1 MVEKVESIWM
11 NGQLVPWE
19 EANVHVLSHALHYGT
34 GVFEGIRAYDNENG
48 TAIFRL
54 RDHMERLHRSAAT
67 YSIPLDHSVD
77 ELVDAAQQTVAA
89 NGLTACYIRPITF
102 YGTGTIGLNPARA
115 ELMTAII
122 AFPWG
127 AYLGEDGLRN
137 GIRVLV
143 ASWARISPQA
153 FPAAK
158 ATGPYINAILA
169 NQEATD
175 QGYDEALMLTSD
187 GNVSEGS
194 GENLFMVRDGS
205 VITPP
210 LSDGCL
216 DGITRQSVMTLLAD
230 DGIEVIEKSMTVD
243 DLTAADELFFTGTAA
258 EVTPI
263 RQVDEDEVREPGPV
277 TRRAQELFQ
286 GAVSG
291 KLEAYRGWLD
301 YIANSPRTN

>member
-1 MVEKVESIWM
+1 MVEETESIWM

-34 GVFEGIRAYDNENG
+34 GVFEGIRAYDNEDG

-54 RDHMERLHRSAAT
+54 RDHMERLHRSAAA
-67 YSIPLDHSVD
+67 YSIPLDQSVD
-77 ELVDAAQQTVAA
+77 ELVDAAKQTVAA
-89 NGLTACYIRPITF
+89 NGLKACYIRPITF
-102 YGTGTIGLNPARA
+102 YGTGTIGLNPASA
-115 ELMTAII
+115 ELHTAII

-137 GIRVLV
+137 GIRVQV
-143 ASWARISPQA
+143 ASWARISLQA

-169 NQEATD
+169 NQQATRN
-175 QGYDEALMLTSD
+175 GYDEALMLTAE

-194 GENLFMVRDGS
+194 GENIFVVHDGN

-216 DGITRQSVMTLLAD
+216 DGITRQSVMALLGD

-243 DLTAADELFFTGTAA
+243 DLKAADELFFTGTAA

-263 RQVDEDEVREPGPV
+263 RQVDDHDVKEPGLI
-277 TRRAQELFQ
+277 TRRAQQLF
-286 GAVSG
+286 GDAVSG
-291 KLEAYRGWLD
+291 KLDAYRGWLD
-301 YIANSPRTN
+301 YIP